1 MNDQSNQNFAITTL
15 ESELRAMEK
24 EEAATRKIDEP
35 RSIAAAKAA
44 ADIRWGVA
52 VLRAAVNG
60 PIWPLPG
67 GSLPDVTGLSVVA
80 GSRLPE

>member
-1 MNDQSNQNFAITTL
+1 MNDESNPNFAITTL

-52 VLRAAVNG
+52 VLRAAAHG
-60 PIWPLPG
+60 PIWPMPG
-67 GSLPDVTGLSVVA
+67 GELPDVTSFTIVA

>member
-1 MNDQSNQNFAITTL
+1 MSDESNPNFAITTL

-24 EEAATRKIDEP
+24 EEAATRTLDEP

-44 ADIRWGVA
+44 ADIRWGIA

-67 GSLPDVTGLSVVA
+67 GALPDVTGLSVVA
-80 GSRLPE
+80 GSRLDE